1 MDRLLNA
8 LAIQAGSMDVQAG
21 QPRWGVVQSF
31 NPSNYTAKV
40 TLQPEGVVTGWLP
53 IVTPTFGAGWGLVS
67 PLQPGQQVLVVP
79 DTGDH
84 DNGVILGGTWNT
96 QSTVPKIPSSMGGS
110 PNNLQ
115 PGEFAFVAPGGNSYL
130 RFCSDGSVLL
140 NATALYMLAQQIYSL
155 GSAGSTPLRLATETF
170 VLDLY
175 NSHTHPGIQPGSS
188 STGVPNQQ
196 ASSSDL
202 TANLKAS

>member
-8 LAIQAGSMDVQAG
+8 LAVRSGSMDAQAG

-31 NPSNYTAKV
+31 NPANYTAKV
-40 TLQPEGVVTGWLP
+40 TLQPEGVLTGWLP
-53 IVTPTFGAGWGLVS
+53 IVTPTFGAGWGVVS

-96 QSTVPKIPSSMGGS
+96 SSTVPKTPNTLGGQ
-110 PNNLQ
+110 PTNLQ
-115 PGEFAFVAPGGNSYL
+115 PGEFAFVSPQGSFL
-130 RFCSDGSVLL
+130 RFCPDGSVLIA
-140 NATALYMLAQQIYSL
+140 ATAIYTL
-155 GSAGSTPLRLATETF
+155 GAASSTPLRLATENF
-170 VLDLY
+170 VLDVY
-175 NSHTHPGIQPGSS
+175 NNHTHPGVEAGSA

-196 ASSSDL
+196 ATSSDL